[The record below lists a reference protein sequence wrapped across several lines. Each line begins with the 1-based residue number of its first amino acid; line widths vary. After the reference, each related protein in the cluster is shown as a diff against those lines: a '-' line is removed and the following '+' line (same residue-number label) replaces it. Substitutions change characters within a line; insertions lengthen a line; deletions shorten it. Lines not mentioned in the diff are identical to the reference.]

1 MELQFEKLAK
11 QILGEGIGEEGAG
24 ASASAAH
31 ERHKAEQQ
39 SYAANRSGDSRGHS
53 IVWGKSHGRPGGYD
67 EPDYP
72 DAPKQQFYLSRD
84 GGKNFVFG
92 KDKLTGKPKIV
103 SFNSLDKARSLV
115 SKFPGAQ
122 IVDQNGNP
130 IE

>member
-1 MELQFEKLAK
+1 MELQFEKLAN
-11 QILGEGIGEEGAG
+11 QILGEGIGEPGAG

-39 SYAANRSGDSRGHS
+39 GYGANRSNYGRGHS
-53 IVWGKSHGRPGGYD
+53 IVWGKSHGREGGYGD
-67 EPDYP
+67 HDDVGET
-72 DAPKQQFYLSRD
+72 KQSYYLSRD

-92 KDKLTGKPKIV
+92 KDKLTGKPKLV

-122 IVDQNGNP
+122 IVDGNGNP
-130 IE
+130 VE

>member
-39 SYAANRSGDSRGHS
+39 SYAANRSNDSRGHS
-53 IVWGKSHGRPGGYD
+53 IVWGKSYGRKGGYD

-72 DAPKQQFYLSRD
+72 DEPKQKFYLSRD
-84 GGKNFVFG
+84 GKNFVFG
-92 KDKLTGKPKIV
+92 KDRLTGKSKIV

-122 IVDQNGNP
+122 IVDGNLKP